1 MVVVMPRIKTFYDEL
16 GVPRDADAGAIKHAF
31 KEVAKIYHPDKN
43 PPDKQAWAHEQ
54 MSRFN
59 FIMETLLNPSTRH
72 EYDDL
77 VKKYEEAP
85 RISTRQRRR
94 PHEQNAIERE
104 YAQVSVEIMN
114 LAGKYSNCRLKMM
127 IGAIVGTIAAIMH
140 LSAYFVPADI
150 FEDFPITFAFT
161 YFFTLIGGIMLI
173 IGISDYLGRGQY
185 RRRIRELEQ
194 RRSHLRERMYEVYA
208 SN

>member
-1 MVVVMPRIKTFYDEL
+1 MARIKTFYDEL
-16 GVPRDADAGAIKHAF
+16 GVARDANAGAIKHAF
-31 KEVAKIYHPDKN
+31 KELAKVYHPDKN
-43 PPDKQAWAHEQ
+43 PQDKQAWAHEQ

-59 FIMETLLNPSTRH
+59 FIVETLLNPATRR

-77 VKKYEEAP
+77 VQKYETAP
-85 RISTRQRRR
+85 VHVARPRRR

-127 IGAIVGTIAAIMH
+127 IGAIIGSVAAVMH
-140 LSAYFVPADI
+140 LSAYFVPSDI
-150 FEDFPITFAFT
+150 FQDFPITFAFT
-161 YFFTLIGGIMLI
+161 YFFTLIGGVMLI

-185 RRRIRELEQ
+185 RRRINELEQ
-194 RRSHLRERMYEVYA
+194 RRSHLRERMYEAYV